1 MPLLSPYRAALRTP
15 GACGAFVTSLIGRLS
30 YGIVPLSLILTLTA
44 GGRDYG
50 LAGLVMALFSLTIVL
65 VSPLRARMVDRY
77 GPRRV
82 LPPMAASFAAVL
94 VAIAAIP
101 ARAGGGDVVIAVLA
115 VVAGACAPP
124 LGVVMRTLW
133 STLSSDRDV
142 LPAAYS
148 LDGVAEE
155 LLYVAG
161 PVIVGVITVAAT
173 PAAGLLVS
181 AGLVVAGTG
190 LFLRSPAVRRWPV
203 PAAGPASGAP
213 GAVPGTAGAGR
224 ALVAL
229 AFATGAIGLC
239 LGGTGLVI
247 VAFSQARHDP
257 AAVAWI
263 EAIMSVGSALGG
275 LGYGAVAWRI
285 PAQRRLALLA
295 TGLAVLLIPAALS
308 PNLLVLA
315 LLIGL
320 AGVLVAPA
328 YATANVLAADLASP
342 QARTRAGNWVS
353 SGYNAGGSAGAALAG
368 QLVGRVPLGACLPL
382 LAGPALLAVV
392 PLLRARLAPTGEQPV
407 TPGGSVR
414 ETARPAPDL
423 TTG

>member
-1 MPLLSPYRAALRTP
+1 MPLPSPYRAALRTP
-15 GACGAFVTSLIGRLS
+15 GVCGAFVTSLIGRLS
-30 YGIVPLSLILTLTA
+30 YGIVSLSLVLTLTA
-44 GGRDYG
+44 GGRYYG
-50 LAGLVMALFSLTIVL
+50 LAGLVMALFSLTVVL
-65 VSPLRARMVDRY
+65 VSPLRARMVDQY

-101 ARAGGGDVVIAVLA
+101 ARSGGGDVVIAVLA
-115 VVAGACAPP
+115 AVAGAC
-124 LGVVMRTLW
+124 
-133 STLSSDRDV
+133 
-142 LPAAYS
+142 
-148 LDGVAEE
+148 
-155 LLYVAG
+155 
-161 PVIVGVITVAAT
+161 
-173 PAAGLLVS
+173 
-181 AGLVVAGTG
+181 
-190 LFLRSPAVRRWPV
+190 
-203 PAAGPASGAP
+203 
-213 GAVPGTAGAGR
+213 
-224 ALVAL
+224 
-229 AFATGAIGLC
+229 
-239 LGGTGLVI
+239 
-247 VAFSQARHDP
+247 
-257 AAVAWI
+257 
-263 EAIMSVGSALGG
+263 ALGG

-295 TGLAVLLIPAALS
+295 MGLAVLLIPAALS

-392 PLLRARLAPTGEQPV
+392 PLLRARLTPTAEQPG
-407 TPGGSVR
+407 TPGGSVS

>member
-1 MPLLSPYRAALRTP
+1 
-15 GACGAFVTSLIGRLS
+15 VT
-30 YGIVPLSLILTLTA
+30 
-44 GGRDYG
+44 
-50 LAGLVMALFSLTIVL
+50 
-65 VSPLRARMVDRY
+65 
-77 GPRRV
+77 
-82 LPPMAASFAAVL
+82 
-94 VAIAAIP
+94 
-101 ARAGGGDVVIAVLA
+101 
-115 VVAGACAPP
+115 
-124 LGVVMRTLW
+124 
-133 STLSSDRDV
+133 
-142 LPAAYS
+142 
-148 LDGVAEE
+148 
-155 LLYVAG
+155 
-161 PVIVGVITVAAT
+161 
-173 PAAGLLVS
+173 
-181 AGLVVAGTG
+181 GTG

-213 GAVPGTAGAGR
+213 GAVPGAAGAGR

-229 AFATGAIGLC
+229 AFTTGAIGLC
-239 LGGTGLVI
+239 LGGIGLVI
-247 VAFSQARHDP
+247 VAYSQARHDP

-263 EAIMSVGSALGG
+263 EALMSVGSALGG

-295 TGLAVLLIPAALS
+295 AGLAVLLIPAALS

-328 YATANVLAADLASP
+328 YATANVLAADLAAP

-392 PLLRARLAPTGEQPV
+392 PLLRARLTPTAEQPV
-407 TPGGSVR
+407 TPGGPVR

>member
-1 MPLLSPYRAALRTP
+1 MPLPSPYRAALRTP
-15 GACGAFVTSLIGRLS
+15 GVCGAFVTSLIGRLS
-30 YGIVPLSLILTLTA
+30 YGIVSLSLVLTLTA
-44 GGRDYG
+44 GGRYYG
-50 LAGLVMALFSLTIVL
+50 LAGLVMALFSLTVVL
-65 VSPLRARMVDRY
+65 VSPLRARMVDQY

-101 ARAGGGDVVIAVLA
+101 ARSGGGDVVIAVLA
-115 VVAGACAPP
+115 AVTGAC
-124 LGVVMRTLW
+124 
-133 STLSSDRDV
+133 
-142 LPAAYS
+142 
-148 LDGVAEE
+148 
-155 LLYVAG
+155 
-161 PVIVGVITVAAT
+161 
-173 PAAGLLVS
+173 
-181 AGLVVAGTG
+181 
-190 LFLRSPAVRRWPV
+190 
-203 PAAGPASGAP
+203 
-213 GAVPGTAGAGR
+213 
-224 ALVAL
+224 
-229 AFATGAIGLC
+229 
-239 LGGTGLVI
+239 
-247 VAFSQARHDP
+247 
-257 AAVAWI
+257 
-263 EAIMSVGSALGG
+263 ALGG

-295 TGLAVLLIPAALS
+295 MGLAVLLIPAALS

-392 PLLRARLAPTGEQPV
+392 PLLRARLTPTAEQPG
-407 TPGGSVR
+407 TPGGSVS